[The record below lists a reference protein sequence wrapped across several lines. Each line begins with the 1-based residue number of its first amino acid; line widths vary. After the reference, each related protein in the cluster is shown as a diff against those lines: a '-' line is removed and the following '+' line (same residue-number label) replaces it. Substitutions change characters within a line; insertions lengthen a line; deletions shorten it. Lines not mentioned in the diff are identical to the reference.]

1 MRQILFLLSLGRAP
15 LGVASYEPA
24 KEEVGVFLSVSAI
37 NHKRAPMVAYSDSSS
52 EVLDKK

>member
-1 MRQILFLLSLGRAP
+1 MTQILFLLSLERAP

-24 KEEVGVFLSVSAI
+24 KEEVGVFISVSAI